1 MQHSPTTDLHNP
13 QHQQV
18 IDAQAQANNAPLSP
32 HFANPPLPSPP
43 PAASGVRR
51 HVSLTYGAA
60 VGASRKVATAT
71 GLKRAGT
78 VQGAGPTPAYSQNSS
93 PPDSAGH
100 AEEDEDYSYE
110 QEDPS
115 VYEDDY
121 YFRQQQFTNTSIGRS
136 SPWSSNNEWRS
147 SGSTGPGNGNGNIA
161 VDDVQRAL
169 SALELASNPQTVPQG
184 VPYGN
189 YQQPTNQSTNPPRF
203 NTTQPSLHQP
213 TGSRGSNG
221 NGGNNN
227 YNNGNGNKMSS
238 TDFDGRKTP
247 LSQQQQRGGGYIQ
260 QQRDD
265 RGQAPSGN
273 SWDQQRDQGLRGRG
287 SNPNMQYGY
296 QQGTG
301 HTKSGSGNGTGN
313 GGVGSVPSVP
323 PIPQQYLQQQGQG
336 AGGRPGLGVATSFN
350 NQSPPGQTPVQAFVS
365 TPIDVPS
372 LIATKGYNPSTF
384 ETRPQFARFFV
395 IKSYTEDDVH
405 KSLKYEIWSSTDPG
419 NKRLDK
425 AFKDTAGRGPIYLF
439 FSVNTSGHFCG
450 MAEMLTPVSFIFVL
464 MHICVDILIV

>member
-1 MQHSPTTDLHNP
+1 M
-13 QHQQV
+13 
-18 IDAQAQANNAPLSP
+18 
-32 HFANPPLPSPP
+32 PSPP
-43 PAASGVRR
+43 PATSGVRR

-60 VGASRKVATAT
+60 VGASRKVATST

-78 VQGAGPTPAYSQNSS
+78 VQGAGSTPAQSQNSS
-93 PPDSAGH
+93 PPATAGH
-100 AEEDEDYSYE
+100 AEEEDYSYE

-115 VYEDDY
+115 LYEDDY
-121 YFRQQQFTNTSIGRS
+121 YFGQQQQQQQFTNTSIGRS
-136 SPWSSNNEWRS
+136 SPWSSNNDWRTLS
-147 SGSTGPGNGNGNIA
+147 STGPGNGNGNVAI
-161 VDDVQRAL
+161 DDVQRAL
-169 SALELASNPQTVPQG
+169 QALELVSNPHTLPPG

-189 YQQPTNQSTNPPRF
+189 YQPPANQNTNPPRF
-203 NTTQPSLHQP
+203 NTTQPLSHQN

-221 NGGNNN
+221 NGSNNN
-227 YNNGNGNKMSS
+227 YNNGNNNKMSS

-247 LSQQQQRGGGYIQ
+247 LSQQQPRGSGYLQ
-260 QQRDD
+260 HQRDD

-273 SWDQQRDQGLRGRG
+273 GWDQQRDPGLRGRG
-287 SNPNMQYGY
+287 SNTNMHYGY

-301 HTKSGSGNGTGN
+301 HTKSGSGNSN
-313 GGVGSVPSVP
+313 GSITVPSVP

-336 AGGRPGLGVATSFN
+336 AGGRPGLGVATSFG
-350 NQSPPGQTPVQAFVS
+350 NQSPSGQTPAQGFVT

-450 MAEMLTPVSFIFVL
+450 MAEMLTPVSFIFVVTYFF
-464 MHICVDILIV
+464 CVNTLIV

>member
-1 MQHSPTTDLHNP
+1 M
-13 QHQQV
+13 
-18 IDAQAQANNAPLSP
+18 
-32 HFANPPLPSPP
+32 PSPP

-60 VGASRKVATAT
+60 VGASRKVGAST

-78 VQGAGPTPAYSQNSS
+78 VQGAGPTPAQSQNSS
-93 PPDSAGH
+93 PPATTGH
-100 AEEDEDYSYE
+100 AEEDEDYPYD

-115 VYEDDY
+115 IYEDDY
-121 YFRQQQFTNTSIGRS
+121 YFGQQQQQQQQFTNTSIGRS
-136 SPWSSNNEWRS
+136 SPWSSNNDWRTL
-147 SGSTGPGNGNGNIA
+147 GSTGPGNGNIA
-161 VDDVQRAL
+161 IDDVQRAL
-169 SALELASNPQTVPQG
+169 SALELASNPQPVPQG

-189 YQQPTNQSTNPPRF
+189 YQQPTNQNTNPPRF
-203 NTTQPSLHQP
+203 NTTHSPSHQN

-227 YNNGNGNKMSS
+227 YNNGNNNKMSS
-238 TDFDGRKTP
+238 ADFDGRKTP

-265 RGQAPSGN
+265 RGQVPSGN
-273 SWDQQRDQGLRGRG
+273 GWEQQRDQGLRGRG
-287 SNPNMQYGY
+287 SNTNMHYGY
-296 QQGTG
+296 QQGTS
-301 HTKSGSGNGTGN
+301 HTKSGSGNSN
-313 GGVGSVPSVP
+313 GGISVPSVP

-350 NQSPPGQTPVQAFVS
+350 NQSPSGQTPPQGFVT

-372 LIATKGYNPSTF
+372 LIASKGYNPSTF

-464 MHICVDILIV
+464 TYICVDTLIV

>member
-1 MQHSPTTDLHNP
+1 M
-13 QHQQV
+13 
-18 IDAQAQANNAPLSP
+18 
-32 HFANPPLPSPP
+32 PSPP

-60 VGASRKVATAT
+60 VGASRKVPAAT

-78 VQGAGPTPAYSQNSS
+78 VQGAGPTTHSQNSS
-93 PPDSAGH
+93 PPETTGH
-100 AEEDEDYSYE
+100 AEEDEEYACD

-115 VYEDDY
+115 LYDEDY
-121 YFRQQQFTNTSIGRS
+121 YFKQQQQFTNTSIGRS

-147 SGSTGPGNGNGNIA
+147 LGLTGPGNGNAI
-161 VDDVQRAL
+161 DDVQRAL
-169 SALELASNPQTVPQG
+169 SALELAQSVPQG

-203 NTTQPSLHQP
+203 NTTQAPSHQQ

-238 TDFDGRKTP
+238 TDFDGRRTP
-247 LSQQQQRGGGYIQ
+247 LSQQQRGGGYIQ

-273 SWDQQRDQGLRGRG
+273 GWDQQRDQGLRGRG
-287 SNPNMQYGY
+287 SNTNMHYGY
-296 QQGTG
+296 QQGTA

-313 GGVGSVPSVP
+313 GGIGSVPSVP

-336 AGGRPGLGVATSFN
+336 TGGRPGLGVATSFN
-350 NQSPPGQTPVQAFVS
+350 NQSPPGQTPGQGFVT
-365 TPIDVPS
+365 TPVDVPS

-464 MHICVDILIV
+464 DAHLC